1 MLPFV
6 GTPTILEST
15 LRIWRVYID
24 KQLKKYVCIKYTY
37 GFRFLEVFILSS
49 PLVSY
54 VSGWCVYVHACEM
67 GINVTYLLKD

>member
-15 LRIWRVYID
+15 LRIWRVYMA

-54 VSGWCVYVHACEM
+54 VSG
-67 GINVTYLLKD
+67 